1 MWVHPLT
8 RIDPA
13 EKKLAVIARKIAA
26 LEKQARSLRGRA
38 PRRRVEDY
46 ELTRSDGTKAR
57 LSALFGE
64 KSQLV
69 LVHNMGKACPY
80 CTMWADGFNALWR
93 NVAEKAAFALVN
105 NDPAAEQARVV
116 AARGWSFP
124 VLSARG
130 TTLFQDL
137 GFADAKGDWYP
148 GVTTLLRTKG
158 GAIERYAGAPFGPGD
173 KFNSV
178 FSFFELLPER

>member
-13 EKKLAVIARKIAA
+13 ERKLAGIAKKIAA
-26 LEKQARSLRGRA
+26 LEKQARGVRA
-38 PRRRVEDY
+38 GAKKRRVADY
-46 ELTRSDGTKAR
+46 ALARADGSTVK
-57 LSALFGE
+57 LSALFGN
-64 KSQLV
+64 KSRLV
-69 LVHNMGKACPY
+69 LIHNMGKSCPY
-80 CTMWADGFNALWR
+80 CTMWADGFNALWK

-105 NDPAAEQARVV
+105 NDAPADQASVA

-124 VLSARG
+124 MASARG
-130 TTLFQDL
+130 TSLFADL
-137 GFADAKGDWYP
+137 GFADAKGGWYP
-148 GVTTLLRTKG
+148 GVTTLVRKKN

-178 FSFFELLPER
+178 FSFLELLPRG